1 MTAPFDF
8 STLTPDLILDAC
20 QHYGFYAESG
30 LLALN
35 SYENRVY
42 QFKADDGKRYVVKFY
57 RPERWTKEQIQE
69 EHQFAF
75 ELVEAEIP
83 VVAPI
88 QVDGE
93 SVLPYQG
100 FQFGIFPS
108 RGGRTLELDDPEQMA
123 QLGRFL
129 GQLHQ
134 IGQAK
139 PFVHR
144 NKLSLDSHLRQSSDF
159 LLQFDGLPAHHAD
172 DLRQIFTQLFTL
184 CQTLYRPQKNI
195 RVHGD
200 CHLGNLFFNE
210 QPFFVDLDDCMQAPA
225 MQDLWMLLGAEA
237 QEQQLNLAT
246 LMDEYQNFCDFSY
259 SELAL
264 IEPLRAMRQVH
275 YMAWLAKRWGD
286 PAFPLHFPW
295 FNSENYWQQQK
306 VILQQQIFR
315 LQEPALSA
323 YPNW

>member
-1 MTAPFDF
+1 M
-8 STLTPDLILDAC
+8 
-20 QHYGFYAESG
+20 
-30 LLALN
+30 
-35 SYENRVY
+35 
-42 QFKADDGKRYVVKFY
+42 VKTGH
-57 RPERWTKEQIQE
+57 PK
-69 EHQFAF
+69 
-75 ELVEAEIP
+75 
-83 VVAPI
+83 
-88 QVDGE
+88 
-93 SVLPYQG
+93 S
-100 FQFGIFPS
+100 
-108 RGGRTLELDDPEQMA
+108 
-123 QLGRFL
+123 
-129 GQLHQ
+129 
-134 IGQAK
+134 
-139 PFVHR
+139 
-144 NKLSLDSHLRQSSDF
+144 
-159 LLQFDGLPAHHAD
+159 GLPAHHAD
-172 DLRQIFTQLFTL
+172 DLRQIFTQIFTL